1 MKDEQIIIDKKEKA
15 KKITTFIIS
24 IFWYLIINL
33 FLYFIDF
40 QENGRIDWA
49 YWVTFGWGIGIVAQL
64 FTLILQPMIEE
75 KVYDIVDKK

>member
-1 MKDEQIIIDKKEKA
+1 MSIPLTKNNYNLINWSMKDDNIKEERREKA

-49 YWVTFGWGIGIVAQL
+49 Y
-64 FTLILQPMIEE
+64 
-75 KVYDIVDKK
+75 

>member
-1 MKDEQIIIDKKEKA
+1 MKDEILKDNKREKA

-49 YWVTFGWGIGIVAQL
+49 YWVTFGWGIGIAAQL
-64 FTLILQPMIEE
+64 FTLVLQPLIED
-75 KVYDIVDKK
+75 KVYSQIDKK

>member
-1 MKDEQIIIDKKEKA
+1 MSIPLTKNNYNLINWSMKDDNIKEERKEKA

-49 YWVTFGWGIGIVAQL
+49 Y
-64 FTLILQPMIEE
+64 
-75 KVYDIVDKK
+75 

>member
-1 MKDEQIIIDKKEKA
+1 MSIFLTKRDYNLTNWSVKDDNLKDEKREKA

-49 YWVTFGWGIGIVAQL
+49 Y
-64 FTLILQPMIEE
+64 
-75 KVYDIVDKK
+75 

>member
-1 MKDEQIIIDKKEKA
+1 MKDEQIIDKKEKA

-24 IFWYLIINL
+24 IFWYVIINL

-64 FTLILQPMIEE
+64 FTLILQPMIEQ